1 MIGGVVTWPLLM
13 LSVWGLTLL
22 LERSLFWLRVGAAQE
37 RAIAALLDHYPQ
49 DVVGARLRLR
59 QQVALPIARIYL
71 AALELD
77 QPSPDSFRLA
87 IATATAAERPL
98 LRRFETALQTITAIA
113 PLLGL
118 LGTILGLMDAFAN
131 LTPGDWFQSDRTAVT
146 LGVSQALISTVLGL
160 LVALVA
166 LAGGNWARSRYR
178 RLLHRIQEVADELE
192 RRLRHQIY
200 QSRSPDPHR

>member
-37 RAIAALLDHYPQ
+37 REIAALLDHYPQ

-87 IATATAAERPL
+87 ITTALAAERPQ
-98 LRRFETALQTITAIA
+98 LRRFDTALQTITAIA

-118 LGTILGLMDAFAN
+118 LGTILGLIDAFAN
-131 LTPGDWFQSDRTAVT
+131 LTPGELLQGDRAAVT
-146 LGVSQALISTVLGL
+146 RGVSQALISTVLGL

-166 LAGGNWARSRYR
+166 LVGGNWARSRYR
-178 RLLHRIQEVADELE
+178 RLLHRIAEIADELE
-192 RRLRHQIY
+192 RRLRHQNHP
-200 QSRSPDPHR
+200 SRPPNPHR